1 MVCYFL
7 SCLASGHMKTAM
19 EHATE
24 EFDDLSIEIAEF
36 QYRKVSIYQR
46 VPFGKLT

>member
-1 MVCYFL
+1 MRTWDSVDGMLFL

-24 EFDDLSIEIAEF
+24 EFDDLAIGIAEF
-36 QYRKVSIYQR
+36 QYRKD
-46 VPFGKLT
+46 